1 MIRKNPLKSYSM
13 AVEFTY
19 LYETDKK
26 DSLPI
31 LALVTLD
38 NEGYF
43 KTLSST
49 NGKLFKIIGS
59 DLIVIE
65 GKEYIWR
72 ESSVYKRKPLK

>member
-1 MIRKNPLKSYSM
+1 M

-19 LYETDKK
+19 LYETDKN

-49 NGKLFKIIGS
+49 NGKLFKIIGT
-59 DLIVIE
+59 DRIVIE
-65 GKEYIWR
+65 GKEYTFGVKVQYIKK
-72 ESSVYKRKPLK
+72 SPLNKGLF

>member
-1 MIRKNPLKSYSM
+1 MS
-13 AVEFTY
+13 VEFTY

-38 NEGYF
+38 SEGFF

-49 NGKLFKIIGS
+49 NGKLFKIIGT
-59 DLIVIE
+59 DRIVIE

>member
-1 MIRKNPLKSYSM
+1 MTIKL
-13 AVEFTY
+13 TY
-19 LYETDKK
+19 LYKAYK
-26 DSLPI
+26 QDSLPV

-49 NGKLFKIIGS
+49 DGKLLKIIGT
-59 DLIVIE
+59 DRIVID

>member
-1 MIRKNPLKSYSM
+1 MS
-13 AVEFTY
+13 VEFTY
-19 LYETDKK
+19 LYQVDKK

-49 NGKLFKIIGS
+49 NGMLFKIIGN
-59 DLIVIE
+59 DRIVIE
-65 GKEYIWR
+65 GREYFWR
-72 ESSVYKRKPLK
+72 ESSVYKRKPLE